1 MKETI
6 GSEATGQCVNFQA
19 VAGCGLKC
27 KVLHISTTLAEAL
40 KSEKILNYVNEV
52 KGLPSS
58 GTHVLNN
65 VSIDITPVANTGQER
80 QNLELLLSPDS
91 HGDQTSPDDVYEIC
105 IGNRE
110 WMRRNAINIPQEV
123 ESKMTA
129 EEDLGNTAVLAAVN
143 NVLVAMISVA
153 DTVKPEAH
161 LAIYTLKKMGLE
173 VILLTGDNRK
183 TAVSIARQ
191 VSSSFI
197 WQARILTVTNSCD
210 ICHLCRLVLLEYL
223 QKCYHRTKWQKSSV
237 CRIRA

>member
-1 MKETI
+1 MRYVKETI
-6 GSEATGQCVNFQA
+6 GSETTGQCMNFQA

-27 KVLHISTTLAEAL
+27 KISHISTTLADAL
-40 KSEKILNYVNEV
+40 KSDKILNYINEV
-52 KGLPSS
+52 KRLPS
-58 GTHVLNN
+58 GTHNLNN
-65 VSIDITPVANTGQER
+65 VSIDVTPISSTR

-91 HGDQTSPDDVYEIC
+91 HGDQTNPDDVYEIC
-105 IGNRE
+105 VGNRE

-123 ESKMTA
+123 ELKMVI
-129 EEDLGNTAVLAAVN
+129 EEDLGHTAVLAAVN

-191 VSSSFI
+191 VSFFSLNEFAYDFLSI
-197 WQARILTVTNSCD
+197 HNMYYS
-210 ICHLCRLVLLEYL
+210 CRLVLLEYL
-223 QKCYHRTKWQKSSV
+223 QKCYLRTKLLKFSV
-237 CRIRA
+237 YKIKA